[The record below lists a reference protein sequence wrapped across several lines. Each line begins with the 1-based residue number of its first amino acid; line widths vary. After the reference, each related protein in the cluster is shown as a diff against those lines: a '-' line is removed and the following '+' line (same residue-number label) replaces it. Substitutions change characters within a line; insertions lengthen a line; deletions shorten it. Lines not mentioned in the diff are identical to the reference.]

1 MFCRPKLKNVFFKFV
16 LIILIGSLIGILNNS
31 FSTSGIALVGSW
43 SKRIISDSL
52 IVPGSYDAQDPP
64 AISLSEAERSFQ
76 TKKVLFVD
84 ARLSEDF
91 NSGHVAKAI
100 NLPYEDFEDNFPK
113 VEKSLSSATELIIYC
128 DGTECESS
136 LFLARLLKDKGF
148 QSIKIFFG
156 GWKEWVQA
164 GLPTEKG

>member
-1 MFCRPKLKNVFFKFV
+1 MSSRPRFIHTISKSV
-16 LIILIGSLIGILNNS
+16 LLILIGSLIGILNNS
-31 FSTSGIALVGSW
+31 FSPGGIALVGSW

-91 NSGHVAKAI
+91 NSGHIAKAI
-100 NLPYEDFEDNFPK
+100 NLPYEDFEGNFPE
-113 VEKSLSSATELIIYC
+113 VGKSLSSASELIIYC
-128 DGTECESS
+128 DGIECESG

-148 QSIKIFFG
+148 QNIKVFFG

-164 GLPTEKG
+164 GLPMEKG

>member
-1 MFCRPKLKNVFFKFV
+1 MFSRPKLKNILFKFI

-31 FSTSGIALVGSW
+31 FSPSGIALVGSW
-43 SKRIISDSL
+43 RQRIISDS
-52 IVPGSYDAQDPP
+52 IVVPGSYDTKDPP

-84 ARLSEDF
+84 ARLWEDF
-91 NSGHVAKAI
+91 NSGHIAKAI
-100 NLPYEDFEDNFPK
+100 NLPYEEFKDNFSK
-113 VEKSLSSATELIIYC
+113 VEKSLSSASELIIYC

-148 QSIKIFFG
+148 QNIKIFFG

-164 GLPTEKG
+164 GLPIEKG